1 MVEHPV
7 FHFRNGPILRGINI
21 LNLHFGQDQG
31 QQPQKPQGENR
42 RHDRQQ
48 RKDRNRRLKPGDKPD
63 NTAPG
68 EGRNARQDVAP
79 AMSPSKRMLNQ
90 NGDNGN

>member
-1 MVEHPV
+1 ML
-7 FHFRNGPILRGINI
+7 FRSGNSGNR
-21 LNLHFGQDQG
+21 QG
-31 QQPQKPQGENR
+31 AQEQQQPGKEQQPQKPQGENR